1 MVLSAEASADAGYI
15 SCSCSIFSILASEK
29 GLHAP
34 PDHQAPLAT
43 NSQQKHHNNQPV
55 GRIENINNTS
65 AVPAVEAAA
74 TADLDSHPCC
84 IFYFSPFRS
93 ANTPPTP
100 IFPLGSQSAV
110 EKKIQPFAI
119 CSIGEIGQHTTN
131 FILLPLQQ
139 VCSGKKDTTINH
151 HYFDK

>member
-1 MVLSAEASADAGYI
+1 MVSSAEASADAGYI
-15 SCSCSIFSILASEK
+15 SCSCSVFSIGQVS
-29 GLHAP
+29 P
-34 PDHQAPLAT
+34 PTNQLAT
-43 NSQQKHHNNQPV
+43 ETSQQST
-55 GRIENINNTS
+55 ENINNTS

-74 TADLDSHPCC
+74 TADSDSHPCC